1 MGTQNVHWELF
12 NTGLLAIVIWDMASG
27 QVQNYFIEK
36 ETKLSSFDFAASS
49 WENRWSDVLINLKS
63 YGSKSLRLDL
73 FWVGVFKSWKYKWA
87 LTLPHID
94 TQHILIRNVFLI
106 KSNQITVLNIARGTT
121 DPGYWVFNL
130 SYLSSLIECHLHCL
144 QIWPTMYCN

>member
-73 FWVGVFKSWKYKWA
+73 FWVGDFKSWKYKWA

-94 TQHILIRNVFLI
+94 TQHILIINVCLI
-106 KSNQITVLNIARGTT
+106 KSNQITVLKT
-121 DPGYWVFNL
+121 V
-130 SYLSSLIECHLHCL
+130 EEMH
-144 QIWPTMYCN
+144 